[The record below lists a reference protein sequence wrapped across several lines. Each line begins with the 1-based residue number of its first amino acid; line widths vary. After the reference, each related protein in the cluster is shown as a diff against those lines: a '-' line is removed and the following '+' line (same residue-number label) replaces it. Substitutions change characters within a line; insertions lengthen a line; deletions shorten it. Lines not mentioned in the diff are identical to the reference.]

1 MHFGVTWCK
10 LRMVRNV
17 RTSVNINKEDMT
29 YLQSLAESQGL
40 PVSAI
45 IRVAL
50 KQWINQRK
58 AAKTSQNQQQ
68 S

>member
-1 MHFGVTWCK
+1 MAKKIRTTISVDVEDAEY
-10 LRMVRNV
+10 LR
-17 RTSVNINKEDMT
+17 
-29 YLQSLAESQGL
+29 SLAKSQGL
-40 PVSAI
+40 SLADVC
-45 IRVAL
+45 RLAL